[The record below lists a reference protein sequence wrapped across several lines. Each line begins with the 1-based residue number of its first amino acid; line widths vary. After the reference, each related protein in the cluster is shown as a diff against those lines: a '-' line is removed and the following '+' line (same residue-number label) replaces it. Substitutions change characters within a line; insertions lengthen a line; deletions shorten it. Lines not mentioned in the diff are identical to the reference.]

1 MDFICVFSLLVSSL
15 LNFIVDFLESGIDDF
30 LISLY
35 NLMINDDSVDRL
47 DLGEKDINNNNDS
60 DINDE
65 V

>member
-15 LNFIVDFLESGIDDF
+15 LNLIADFLESGIDDF

-35 NLMINDDSVDRL
+35 NLTINDDSVDRL

>member
-15 LNFIVDFLESGIDDF
+15 LNLIVDFLESGIDDF

>member
-15 LNFIVDFLESGIDDF
+15 LNLIADFLESGIDDF